1 MGIDIEMELA
11 DHSTRLCIAAATGDI
26 GFLEVSYLGLCGS
39 LTIRDCRGWSLLHHA
54 AMNGQLETLRFLLTH
69 GELNVNYVSTDG
81 WTPVQLAVQCPG
93 PHRAECFEIL
103 VKTGADVIDVK
114 EPLKSLLYVLSSVK
128 RDMANEQIAITV
140 QQEALLTHKFCQQAE
155 IALKKA
161 RELARLS
168 GKYMV
173 EGQLAGEINNIRNL
187 HHRIQV
193 HVHLHAAL
201 QRQNN

>member
-1 MGIDIEMELA
+1 M
-11 DHSTRLCIAAATGDI
+11 
-26 GFLEVSYLGLCGS
+26 
-39 LTIRDCRGWSLLHHA
+39 
-54 AMNGQLETLRFLLTH
+54 
-69 GELNVNYVSTDG
+69 
-81 WTPVQLAVQCPG
+81 
-93 PHRAECFEIL
+93 
-103 VKTGADVIDVK
+103 
-114 EPLKSLLYVLSSVK
+114 
-128 RDMANEQIAITV
+128 